1 MVNSKS
7 ARRMNGVSH
16 TVLFLLT
23 FLALVPFLIL
33 ISSSFSED
41 TQIIK
46 YGYSMFP
53 RGFSMDAYG
62 YILTNFSVIG
72 RAYGVT
78 IAVTVIGT
86 AASLII
92 TNLGAYMLSQDDL
105 PGVKVLMFL
114 VVFTMLFSGGLVP
127 TYYIYT
133 QEFHL
138 KDTLWCLIVPNLL
151 LNAFNIILIR
161 NYYRFS
167 IPKAIVESARIDGA
181 GEFTTFVRIVF
192 PLSLPITATVGLLTA
207 IMFWND
213 WQNGLYYLTG
223 TEWYSI
229 QQVLRVMSSQI
240 TFLSNGTD
248 STQGVNR
255 DIPTTTIRMA
265 IAVVAIAPILIAYP
279 FFQKYFVKGITLGAV
294 KE

>member
-1 MVNSKS
+1 
-7 ARRMNGVSH
+7 MNGVSH

-114 VVFTMLFSGGLVP
+114 VVFT
-127 TYYIYT
+127 
-133 QEFHL
+133 
-138 KDTLWCLIVPNLL
+138 
-151 LNAFNIILIR
+151 
-161 NYYRFS
+161 
-167 IPKAIVESARIDGA
+167 
-181 GEFTTFVRIVF
+181 
-192 PLSLPITATVGLLTA
+192 LSLIH
-207 IMFWND
+207 I
-213 WQNGLYYLTG
+213 
-223 TEWYSI
+223 
-229 QQVLRVMSSQI
+229 
-240 TFLSNGTD
+240 
-248 STQGVNR
+248 
-255 DIPTTTIRMA
+255 
-265 IAVVAIAPILIAYP
+265 
-279 FFQKYFVKGITLGAV
+279 
-294 KE
+294 